1 MGVICSTLKKTFQIL
16 KDTSL
21 KKREREI
28 NFHSFLDLYYDIG
41 WNGGWEEAEE
51 VKTNISIEIEII

>member
-1 MGVICSTLKKTFQIL
+1 MGLICSTLKKTFQIL

-28 NFHSFLDLYYDIG
+28 NFHSFSDLYLDIG
-41 WNGGWEEAEE
+41 WNDGWEEAEE
-51 VKTNISIEIEII
+51 VTTNSSIEIEVI